1 MSDTPSPIPDDRQSL
16 LETRAALTDTSSPDK
31 TSRIALIALAVLMVL
46 GMGGLFLYSKDLNA
60 RLDVMHRSLEASLNR
75 QGESLQQVAQ
85 RLDQTDMRHA
95 ELAGQYTVTKERL
108 GMTQSELQRA
118 RQIAADLSRQQKESA
133 EQLASRLGDLQQEH
147 AATKGNLGVLST
159 DVTGVK
165 GEVKTTQAELAATRS
180 ELQRV
185 IGDMGVQSDL
195 IARNA
200 AELVNLRARGDRDYV
215 EFDLRKVSKRQRVG
229 NLQMELKKTDE
240 KRQKYTINL
249 IADDRTIEKKDKTV
263 FEPVQFYR
271 VGERQATE
279 IVIQQIFK
287 DRIVGYISA
296 PKRAQAAT
304 AASSAS

>member
-1 MSDTPSPIPDDRQSL
+1 METRAAFSDTPSP
-16 LETRAALTDTSSPDK
+16 DK
-31 TSRIALIALAVLMVL
+31 TFRIGLIALAVVMVL
-46 GMGGLFLYSKDLNA
+46 GMGGLFLYSRNLND

-75 QGESLQQVAQ
+75 HGESLQQVAE

-95 ELAGQYTVTKERL
+95 ELAGEYTVTKERL

-118 RQIAADLSRQQKESA
+118 RQIAADLGRQQKESA
-133 EQLASRLGDLQQEH
+133 EQLAGRLGELQQEH
-147 AATKGNLGVLST
+147 SATKGNLGALST

-165 GEVKTTQAELAATRS
+165 GEVKTTKADLEATRS

-185 IGDMGVQSDL
+185 IGDMGVQSGL

-200 AELVNLRARGDRDYV
+200 AELVDLRARGDRDYV
-215 EFDLRKVSKRQRVG
+215 EFDLRKANKRQRVG
-229 NLQMELKKTDE
+229 NMQLELKKTDE

-296 PKRAQAAT
+296 PKRAQSTT

>member
-1 MSDTPSPIPDDRQSL
+1 MSDMTSMEAPSNGS
-16 LETRAALTDTSSPDK
+16 DK
-31 TSRIALIALAVLMVL
+31 TSRIGLIVLAVLMAL
-46 GMGGLFLYSKDLNA
+46 GVGGLFLYSKNLNDQ
-60 RLDVMHRSLEASLNR
+60 LTTMNRSLEASLNR
-75 QGESLQQVAQ
+75 HGESLQQIAQ

-95 ELAGQYTVTKERL
+95 ELAAEYTVTKERV

-118 RQIAADLSRQQKESA
+118 RQIAADLVRQQKESA
-133 EQLASRLGDLQQEH
+133 DQLAGQLGQLQQEQ
-147 AATKGNLGVLST
+147 AATKGNLGTLST
-159 DVTGVK
+159 DVTGVRS
-165 GEVKTTQAELAATRS
+165 EVKTTQAELQATRS

-200 AELVNLRARGDRDYV
+200 AELVDLRARGDRDYV
-215 EFDLRKVSKRQRVG
+215 EFDLRKAAKRQRVG
-229 NLQMELKKTDE
+229 NLQLELKKTDE

-271 VGERQATE
+271 VGDRQATE
-279 IVIQQIFK
+279 IVIQQVFK

-296 PKRAQAAT
+296 PKRSEAAT
-304 AASSAS
+304 ASASAS

>member
-1 MSDTPSPIPDDRQSL
+1 MSDITSMEAPSNGS
-16 LETRAALTDTSSPDK
+16 DK
-31 TSRIALIALAVLMVL
+31 TSRIGLIVLAVLMAL
-46 GMGGLFLYSKDLNA
+46 GVGGLFLYSKNLNDQ
-60 RLDVMHRSLEASLNR
+60 LTTMNRSLEASLNR
-75 QGESLQQVAQ
+75 HGESLQQIAQ

-95 ELAGQYTVTKERL
+95 ELAAEYTVTKERV

-118 RQIAADLSRQQKESA
+118 RQIAADLVRQQKESA
-133 EQLASRLGDLQQEH
+133 DQLAGQLGQLQQEQ
-147 AATKGNLGVLST
+147 AATKGNLGTLST
-159 DVTGVK
+159 DVTGVRS
-165 GEVKTTQAELAATRS
+165 EVKTTQAELQATRS

-200 AELVNLRARGDRDYV
+200 AELVDLRARGDRDYV
-215 EFDLRKVSKRQRVG
+215 EFDLRKAAKRQRVG
-229 NLQMELKKTDE
+229 NLQLELKKTDE

-271 VGERQATE
+271 VGDRQATE
-279 IVIQQIFK
+279 IVIQQVFK

-296 PKRAQAAT
+296 PKRSEAAT
-304 AASSAS
+304 ASASAS

>member
-1 MSDTPSPIPDDRQSL
+1 MSDITSMEAPSNGS
-16 LETRAALTDTSSPDK
+16 DK
-31 TSRIALIALAVLMVL
+31 TSRIGLIVLAVLMAL
-46 GMGGLFLYSKDLNA
+46 GVGGLFLYSKNLNA
-60 RLDVMHRSLEASLNR
+60 QLTTMNRSLEASLNR
-75 QGESLQQVAQ
+75 HGESLQQIAQ

-95 ELAGQYTVTKERL
+95 ELAAEYTVTKERV

-118 RQIAADLSRQQKESA
+118 RQIAADLVRQQKESA
-133 EQLASRLGDLQQEH
+133 DQLAGQLGQLQQEQ
-147 AATKGNLGVLST
+147 AATKGNLGTLST
-159 DVTGVK
+159 DVTGVRS
-165 GEVKTTQAELAATRS
+165 EVKTTQAELQATRS

-200 AELVNLRARGDRDYV
+200 AELVDLRARGDRDYV
-215 EFDLRKVSKRQRVG
+215 EFDLRKAAKRQRVG
-229 NLQMELKKTDE
+229 NLQLELKKTDE

-271 VGERQATE
+271 VGDRQATE
-279 IVIQQIFK
+279 IVIQQVFK

-296 PKRAQAAT
+296 PKRSEAAT
-304 AASSAS
+304 ASASAS